1 MSASPPKAAI
11 ERHNW
16 HVRFVPKADSCS
28 AAKPQLF
35 DHLVGA
41 GKQRRRT
48 KQVKLLTKS
57 APHLGQSLLACGL
70 VASVIGCPCTLHALP
85 DSIDRLRRYFS
96 HPLLN
101 GFQRTRC
108 RLRARSGHG
117 FRSRRGPVGSFC
129 FEHGIDLCLHGGEV
143 VPTWTAV
150 TRRNRGGERSCCVH
164 YYRLHSHNSPPQVR
178 G

>member
-1 MSASPPKAAI
+1 MRETAGSAAAPAARCRKFRRGSFILNLPLCSHHSITSSASSVGGRDQAI
-11 ERHNW
+11 R
-16 HVRFVPKADSCS
+16 
-28 AAKPQLF
+28 
-35 DHLVGA
+35 
-41 GKQRRRT
+41 
-48 KQVKLLTKS
+48 KLLTKS
-57 APHLGQSLLACGL
+57 APHVGQSPLACGL
-70 VASVIGCPCTLHALP
+70 VASIIGCPCTLHALP

-143 VPTWTAV
+143 VPTWAAV

>member
-1 MSASPPKAAI
+1 T
-11 ERHNW
+11 N
-16 HVRFVPKADSCS
+16 
-28 AAKPQLF
+28 
-35 DHLVGA
+35 VG
-41 GKQRRRT
+41 GCK
-48 KQVKLLTKS
+48 KVKLLTKS
-57 APHLGQSLLACGL
+57 APHVGQSLLACGL

-117 FRSRRGPVGSFC
+117 FRSRGGGAVGSFC
-129 FEHGIDLCLHGGEV
+129 FKHGIDLCLHGGEV
-143 VPTWTAV
+143 VPTWAAV

-178 G
+178 GEPKHAIRSPRQRAAAMIPS